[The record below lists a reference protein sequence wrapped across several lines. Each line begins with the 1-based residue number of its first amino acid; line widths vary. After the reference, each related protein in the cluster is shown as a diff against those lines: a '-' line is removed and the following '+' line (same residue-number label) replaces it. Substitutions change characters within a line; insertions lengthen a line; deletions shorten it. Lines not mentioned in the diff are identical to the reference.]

1 MRSLVLSRLSQW
13 QDSRAAEAARF
24 VVNGLVATGVHF
36 GALTFGLEV
45 LHIPL
50 AALANFF
57 DSILSP
63 IAAMANFLAALFGI
77 TASFIGNRYF
87 VFRGHS
93 ESLVAQAT
101 RFVGIYLLI
110 ACLHAGLLFII
121 TDWLKIDFRIGFVV
135 ATAMQMTI
143 SYFGNRHLVFAK

>member
-57 DSILSP
+57 
-63 IAAMANFLAALFGI
+63 AALFGI

-121 TDWLKIDFRIGFVV
+121 TDWLKIDFRIGFGV

>member
-36 GALTFGLEV
+36 GVLTFGLEV

-50 AALANFF
+50 AAL
-57 DSILSP
+57 
-63 IAAMANFLAALFGI
+63 ANFLAALFGI

>member
-50 AALANFF
+50 AAL
-57 DSILSP
+57 
-63 IAAMANFLAALFGI
+63 ANFLAALFGI

-135 ATAMQMTI
+135 ATVMQMTI
-143 SYFGNRHLVFAK
+143 TYFGNRHLVFAK